1 MWSGK
6 HLELAGYGFGRYVGE
21 RIVVWLMRG
30 GAGWVGGW
38 WRGLVMEGV
47 AFEDDGRNNEKM
59 PGFFFFSFCP
69 LDSFSGALTFTVC
82 VESTMAAGEIRNG
95 PEG

>member
-6 HLELAGYGFGRYVGE
+6 HLELAGYDFGQYVGE

-59 PGFFFFSFCP
+59 PGFFFFFLLPFRLFFWSAYIHGLCREHHGCGG
-69 LDSFSGALTFTVC
+69 DS
-82 VESTMAAGEIRNG
+82 
-95 PEG
+95 